1 MHHHRLSTPA
11 KLLLVLVVVAVSTL
25 PLLTG
30 CDIIDQLLGGG
41 VSGGGTG
48 NALKAVITA
57 ELDDNWV
64 DTTLNPD
71 LRPPLMY
78 DFSAMDSLSEWGEPI
93 EKGSYQMAWAFG
105 DGETRGVEWSDYTT
119 HHRYWDEGTY
129 TATLT
134 LGYGNASDT
143 AQKTIIIG
151 PGWLEILSLETE
163 PRTDGQFNVA
173 VLVRNQ
179 SNQTLGKVGVRL
191 FANGVLVRMLDVI
204 LEGETPDRLPPNGT
218 YTLRGAIYPWTG
230 TLTAR
235 SSLCL
240 PWQDGQ

>member
-30 CDIIDQLLGGG
+30 CAFIDQLLGGG

-57 ELDDNWV
+57 ELDDNW

-143 AQKTIIIG
+143 AQKTITIG

-163 PRTDGQFNVA
+163 LRTDGQFNVA

-179 SNQTLGKVGVRL
+179 SNQTLNKVGVRL
-191 FANGVLVRMLDVI
+191 FANGVPVMMLDAI
-204 LEGETPDRLPPNGT
+204 LEDETPDRIPPNGT

-235 SSLCL
+235 SSWCL